1 MDIALKEGNQ
11 PGLPNGLGV
20 QVKMSRE
27 KCSRTDGSG
36 GACDTLRELSG
47 TFRKT

>member
-1 MDIALKEGNQ
+1 MGIALKEGNQ
-11 PGLPNGLGV
+11 PGSPNGLGV

-36 GACDTLRELSG
+36 RARDTFREPSG
-47 TFRKT
+47 TFGKT